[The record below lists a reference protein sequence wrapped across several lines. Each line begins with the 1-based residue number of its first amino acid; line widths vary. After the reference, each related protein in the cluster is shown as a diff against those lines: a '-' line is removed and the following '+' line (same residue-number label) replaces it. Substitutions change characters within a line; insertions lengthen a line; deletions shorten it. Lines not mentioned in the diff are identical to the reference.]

1 MSAALLDLPV
11 PDLPFAPDPIDFAG
25 KRVTV
30 MGLGS
35 FGGGVAVT
43 RHLVRAGAAVTVTD
57 LRTAEALTDS
67 LAALEGLPFALHL
80 GSHVESDFT
89 DTDVVL
95 VNPAVKPA
103 SPYLRLA
110 ADAGVLLESE
120 VNIVFKRCPARIVGV
135 TGSNGKST
143 TTKLAA
149 DILAAG
155 SRRVWLGG
163 NIGRP
168 LVEHLQEIAPDDLV
182 VMELSSFQ
190 LDHLSRID
198 LGPRVAVV
206 TNLAPNHIEWHGSMA
221 AYAAAKRAILAALP
235 ADGFAVLNADDEAVR
250 EWATGE
256 TSFFGLRDDEP
267 AAEAQRGAFLRG
279 ETLIWRDA
287 RGEAVLPLCP
297 DEIPMPG
304 RHNVANVLAAL
315 AVGRLLGVPDSVMAD
330 AVRQFA
336 PLPDRLEC
344 ILERDGVRY
353 YNDSIATTPESAVC
367 AIEALDGPVVLIAGG
382 HDKHVPLETLADTI
396 ARGVRVVVTT
406 GATGPLLADLVEA
419 RRRGEAPVVFRR
431 PAFDEAVAA
440 AVEAAQPGDVVL
452 LSPGCASYGQFHNYR
467 ERAQRFRALVEEA

>member
-1 MSAALLDLPV
+1 MSVASPDLPV
-11 PDLPFAPDPIDFAG
+11 PDLPFARDPIDFAG
-25 KRVTV
+25 TRVTV

-43 RHLVRAGAAVTVTD
+43 RHLVAAGAVVTVTD
-57 LRTAEALTDS
+57 LRATETLTES
-67 LAALEGLPFALHL
+67 LAALDGVAFVAHL
-80 GSHVESDFT
+80 GGHVESDFT

-95 VNPAVKPA
+95 VNPAVKPT

-110 ADAGVLLESE
+110 ADAGVPLETE
-120 VNIVFKRCPARIVGV
+120 VNIVFKRCPAGIVGV

-143 TTKLAA
+143 TTKLTAN
-149 DILAAG
+149 ILAAG
-155 SRRVWLGG
+155 ARRVWLGG

-168 LVEHLQEIAPDDLV
+168 LVEHLQEIASDDFV

-190 LDHLSRID
+190 LDHLRRIGR
-198 LGPRVAVV
+198 GPSVAVV
-206 TNLAPNHIEWHGSMA
+206 TNLAPNHIAWHGSMA

-235 ADGFAVLNADDEAVR
+235 ADGLAVLNADDEAVR

-256 TSFFGLRDDEP
+256 TSFFGLRGDAP
-267 AAEAQRGAFLRG
+267 AAEGLRGAFLRG

-287 RGEAVLPLCP
+287 RGEAVLPLRP

-315 AVGRLLGVPDSVMAD
+315 AVGRLLGVPDTGAAD
-330 AVRQFA
+330 AVRRFA
-336 PLPDRLEC
+336 PLPDRLER
-344 ILERDGVRY
+344 ILERDGIRY
-353 YNDSIATTPESAVC
+353 YNDSIATTPESAAC

-396 ARGVRVVVTT
+396 VRGVRVVVTT
-406 GATGPLLADLVEA
+406 GAAGPLLADLVEA
-419 RRRGEAPVVFRR
+419 RRRGKAPAVLRR

-440 AVEAAQPGDVVL
+440 AVEAARPGDIVL
-452 LSPGCASYGQFHNYR
+452 LSPGCASYGQFHHYR
-467 ERAQRFRALVEEA
+467 ERAQRFRVLVEEA